1 MKNKSYKKQPIT
13 KLKGLL
19 NFAGVQVEDF
29 LPKDIPQKV
38 GVGACGSNFLA
49 DIRSVISD
57 NIDVISSS
65 SRVDQYLGEP
75 NDLDSDRSLHCG
87 KEKIWLLMKDMLDS
101 WPDAIFFKNRSGEL
115 ILVNEAHA
123 LGMRSKFLD
132 VIGKKD
138 SDLFPKEEAEL
149 MQKDDEYVMTTGEP
163 IVDKVEYITFGD
175 GTRHYVSITKVPRRD
190 ERGNIIGLMGIS
202 RDITGNL
209 YQMLFATHKDCMF
222 ISTKDGNWFDINEEG
237 ARGLFGYESRED
249 FLSHSRVKD
258 VYLNPKDRAKYVSN
272 IEKKGSVRDFE
283 MRFRKKDNSPID
295 VKITATV
302 IVKDGKVWG
311 YHGTIRDIT
320 VERRSQDED
329 RRRIKNLNQT
339 VSTMKKFI
347 LRWLSGGL
355 KLFTDSEDGN
365 CLDGLSVKQKELF
378 PLFILGKS
386 DQEIAQL
393 TNLKESVVAE
403 HRYEIY
409 KNR

>member
-1 MKNKSYKKQPIT
+1 MDNKSYKKQPIT

-29 LPKDIPQKV
+29 LPKDVPQKV
-38 GVGACGSNFLA
+38 GVGSGSNFLA

-57 NIDVISSS
+57 NMDVISSS
-65 SRVDQYLGEP
+65 SRVDKYLGQP
-75 NDLDSDRSLHCG
+75 CQSDSERSVYCDD
-87 KEKIWLLMKDMLDS
+87 EKIWLLMKDMLDS

-123 LGMRSKFLD
+123 FGMRSKFLD

-138 SDLFPKEEAEL
+138 SDLFPEDEAEL
-149 MQKDDEYVMTTGEP
+149 MHKDDEYVMTTGNP

-202 RDITGNL
+202 RDVTGNL

-222 ISTKDGNWFDINEEG
+222 ISTKDGKWFDINEEG
-237 ARGLFGYESRED
+237 AREMFGYESRED

-258 VYLNPKDRAKYVSN
+258 VYLNPKDRAKYVRE
-272 IEKKGSVRDFE
+272 IEKKGSVRGLE
-283 MRFRKKDNSPID
+283 MRFRKKDNTPID

-320 VERRSQDED
+320 IERRTQNEEKK
-329 RRRIKNLNQT
+329 RIKKLGKT
-339 VSTMKKFI
+339 VSKLRKFI
-347 LRWLSGGL
+347 LLGLSSGL
-355 KLFTDSEDGN
+355 KLFSETEDGN
-365 CLDGLSVKQKELF
+365 AMAGLTVKQKELF
-378 PLFILGKS
+378 PLFILGKT
-386 DQEIAQL
+386 DQDIAQM
-393 TNLKESVVAE
+393 TNLKESEVAGY
-403 HRYEIY
+403 RYEIY
-409 KNR
+409 KNQ